1 LAVCSTLRRA
11 GLRANRDGDNIAR
24 RWQHL
29 VPHGGIIYRGIS
41 NQGGIMKRLP
51 FLGIAVMAGLCI
63 GTATS
68 QASITQDDLGPV
80 PDAGQITYQTT
91 YVAMSPDCHEIA
103 LVIKADNRV
112 QLRINGKAD
121 RTVDEIASLLYSPDS
136 AHLAYLARKDKI
148 WSIVL
153 DGKESSLTAPPP
165 SQLVFSGDGNHLMYI
180 TTTAAGQALVVDGAI
195 QKIYS
200 QAAQLAV
207 GPAGFHYA
215 YAVFGDNDQWE
226 VVHDGVETEH
236 GYSSIKQIR
245 LSYDGQH
252 VAFIGCR
259 VKGDY
264 MVERDGAVY
273 GPYYEVSSPPAL
285 TPDGK
290 HLTFGAYQLPPGAPL
305 DVRGFPELDA
315 YRVVD
320 GNATSAP
327 MGPTTLILYSL
338 DGKHDLAVGLR
349 PGLGMV
355 RSAGFAIDGQ
365 DAGHSGVHADVTLS
379 PDGRRFACAGGAQI
393 VVDENV
399 TADLAGAGPPLFS
412 PDSQHLAYA
421 VAHGTRKDWF
431 APNKDWYISA
441 DGNSLPGGLVIPT
454 ADLVNYNDWR
464 PSTDV
469 EDQLSFDNGHSYNGQ
484 IPYHFDPDGTLVYF
498 RIEGGHLYRV
508 HWKPDDA
515 TTAPTTMP

>member
-1 LAVCSTLRRA
+1 
-11 GLRANRDGDNIAR
+11 
-24 RWQHL
+24 
-29 VPHGGIIYRGIS
+29 
-41 NQGGIMKRLP
+41 MKRLP
-51 FLGIAVMAGLCI
+51 FLGIAVVAGLCI

-68 QASITQDDLGPV
+68 LASITQDDLGPV

-180 TTTAAGQALVVDGAI
+180 TTIAAGQALVVDGAI

-200 QAAQLAV
+200 QVAQLAV

-245 LSYDGQH
+245 LSYDGRH

-290 HLTFGAYQLPPGAPL
+290 HLTFGGYQLPPGAPL

-320 GNATSAP
+320 GDAVKSAP
-327 MGPTTLILYSL
+327 TTQILYSA
-338 DGKHDLAVGLR
+338 DGTHVLTVELHMIFNTNGTEI
-349 PGLGMV
+349 
-355 RSAGFAIDGQ
+355 FYIDGI
-365 DAGHSGVHADVTLS
+365 DCASCGVHEDVTRS
-379 PDGRRFACAGGAQI
+379 PARARFACAGNGQL
-393 VVDENV
+393 VVDNKL
-399 TADLAGAGPPLFS
+399 TADLAGVGPPLFS
-412 PDSQHLAYA
+412 PDSQHL
-421 VAHGTRKDWF
+421 V
-431 APNKDWYISA
+431 
-441 DGNSLPGGLVIPT
+441 
-454 ADLVNYNDWR
+454 
-464 PSTDV
+464 
-469 EDQLSFDNGHSYNGQ
+469 
-484 IPYHFDPDGTLVYF
+484 
-498 RIEGGHLYRV
+498 
-508 HWKPDDA
+508 
-515 TTAPTTMP
+515 